1 MTSSHSASEVEREPA
16 ASPRTRAA
24 ASDVSAA
31 NADGELAAYRRYV
44 AQAAEVCRRAARGDL
59 EARILDIDAPDE
71 LAELLHGVNHL
82 LDMTD
87 AFVREAGATLG
98 HAAAGKFFRRV
109 LPNGM
114 LGSFRQG
121 AQGINRAT
129 EEMAH
134 ARKELHEAV
143 AGRLKLADDF
153 EVAVK
158 ATVDTLAS
166 AVTELQATAEVLT
179 RTADETG
186 AHAEEANVAVA
197 RAAVSVQ
204 AIAAAAEELSS
215 SVTEVGSQ
223 VEAAARSAQGAVHE
237 AETTNATVDGLTQ
250 ASHRIGKVVGLI
262 AQVAGQ
268 TNLLALNATIEAARA
283 GDAGKGFAVVASEV
297 KQLATQTKG
306 ATEEIGEQ
314 VQGIQSATG
323 QVVGAIQGIT
333 NSITGINEA
342 SMVVSA
348 SVKEQQVAAAGIR
361 ASSDAA
367 AAAATQVSDNV
378 GAVAASAKLTEESS
392 MQLLAAAN
400 ELARLAETLRGDVD
414 TFLHGIRTA

>member
-1 MTSSHSASEVEREPA
+1 MTSLHSHSDA
-16 ASPRTRAA
+16 AEGDVGYARGAVQDDAA
-24 ASDVSAA
+24 D
-31 NADGELAAYRRYV
+31 ELAVYRRYV
-44 AQAAEVCRRAARGDL
+44 ARAAEVCRRAAHGDL
-59 EARILDIDAPDE
+59 EARILEIDAPDE
-71 LAELLHGVNHL
+71 LADLLHGINHL

-87 AFVREAGATLG
+87 AFVREAGATLEN
-98 HAAAGKFFRRV
+98 AAAGRFFRRV

-121 AQGINRAT
+121 AEGINRTT
-129 EEMAH
+129 ERMAE
-134 ARKELHEAV
+134 ARRALDGAV
-143 AGRLKLADDF
+143 ADRLKLADDF

-158 ATVDTLAS
+158 QTVDTLAS

-186 AHAEEANVAVA
+186 VHATDASVAVA
-197 RAAVSVQ
+197 RAAESVN
-204 AIAAAAEELSS
+204 AIATAAEQLSS
-215 SVTEVGSQ
+215 SVAEVGGR
-223 VEAAARSAQGAVHE
+223 VETAAKSAQGAVHE

-250 ASHRIGKVVGLI
+250 ASRRIGKVVGLI

-283 GDAGKGFAVVASEV
+283 GEAGKGFAVVASEV

-314 VQGIQSATG
+314 VEGIQRATG

-333 NSITGINEA
+333 GSIVGINEA
-342 SMVVSA
+342 SLVVAA

-367 AAAATQVSDNV
+367 AEAAAQVSRNV
-378 GAVAASAKLTEESS
+378 GAVASSAKLTEESS
-392 MQLLAAAN
+392 VQLLAAAN
-400 ELARLAETLRGDVD
+400 ELARIAETLRADVD
-414 TFLHGIRTA
+414 TFLHGVRGG